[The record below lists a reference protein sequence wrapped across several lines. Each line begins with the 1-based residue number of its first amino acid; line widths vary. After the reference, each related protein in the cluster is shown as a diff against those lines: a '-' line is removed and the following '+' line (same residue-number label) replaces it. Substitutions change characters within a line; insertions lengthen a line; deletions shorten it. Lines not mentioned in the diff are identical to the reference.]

1 MTATRRT
8 RGKRFSVTVRH
19 ENVVCS
25 REKRVVTRSRDGVSA
40 ATRAARPC
48 RRENLAFRRRRR
60 GENQGHA
67 CLRVRVRAFGTRGSA
82 KKTHRQHVVVVV
94 AELLLGE
101 QAQVLRARV
110 EPQRRLHGCSSLR
123 RTGFFRDAASPTV
136 PDARGEGKRAST
148 EGVGQ
153 CGSGGGAVACR
164 ARAFESD
171 GVTRA
176 SRRTR
181 FREPVK
187 ITALGLVESRTV
199 VIPAESAPSSRLTL
213 EISAPTETVS
223 RQCGFH
229 ELSRAFL
236 ETRLRYVQCRLRW
249 RARAPASRGT
259 S

>member
-1 MTATRRT
+1 M
-8 RGKRFSVTVRH
+8 GQH
-19 ENVVCS
+19 ERVC
-25 REKRVVTRSRDGVSA
+25 RSRAWRPRLDGS
-40 ATRAARPC
+40 ARP
-48 RRENLAFRRRRR
+48 RRMEKTHVGGECRR
-60 GENQGHA
+60 GETHP
-67 CLRVRVRAFGTRGSA
+67 LRRPEGSGSAFGTRETA
-82 KKTHRQHVVVVV
+82 WRTHRQHVVVVV

-153 CGSGGGAVACR
+153 CGSGGGAVAGR

-199 VIPAESAPSSRLTL
+199 VIPAESAPHQRLTL

>member
-1 MTATRRT
+1 MWVSTSVCVVRARGVPASTARRVRVGWRKPT
-8 RGKRFSVTVRH
+8 SVAS
-19 ENVVCS
+19 VV
-25 REKRVVTRSRDGVSA
+25 G
-40 ATRAARPC
+40 ARPT
-48 RRENLAFRRRRR
+48 RFA
-60 GENQGHA
+60 GP
-67 CLRVRVRAFGTRGSA
+67 RVRVRAFGTRESA
-82 KKTHRQHVVVVV
+82 WRTHRQHVVVVV

-101 QAQVLRARV
+101 KAQVLRARV

-136 PDARGEGKRAST
+136 PDARGGRRRAST

-199 VIPAESAPSSRLTL
+199 VIPAESAPKRVTL
-213 EISAPTETVS
+213 EISAP
-223 RQCGFH
+223 
-229 ELSRAFL
+229 AD
-236 ETRLRYVQCRLRW
+236 
-249 RARAPASRGT
+249 
-259 S
+259 

>member
-1 MTATRRT
+1 MWVSTSVCVVRARGVPASTARRVRVGWRKPT
-8 RGKRFSVTVRH
+8 SVAS
-19 ENVVCS
+19 VV
-25 REKRVVTRSRDGVSA
+25 G
-40 ATRAARPC
+40 ARPT
-48 RRENLAFRRRRR
+48 RFA
-60 GENQGHA
+60 GP
-67 CLRVRVRAFGTRGSA
+67 RVRVRAFGTRESA
-82 KKTHRQHVVVVV
+82 WRTHRQHVVVVV